1 MKVLVILYILNYILI
16 NTFTKHTPFW
26 FQFIFGVIHIASVYF
41 GTYFSCI
48 GLTGG
53 IATGKSTVS
62 NLLAESGFDIIDTD
76 KISKDVSKPLI
87 DNFVCVVS

>member
-1 MKVLVILYILNYILI
+1 MKVLVVLYILNYILI
-16 NTFTKHTPFW
+16 NLCTKHTPFW
-26 FQFIFGVIHIASVYF
+26 FQFIVGVIHIASVYF

-76 KISKDVSKPLI
+76 KISKDVRLREYLI
-87 DNFVCVVS
+87 AFDLA